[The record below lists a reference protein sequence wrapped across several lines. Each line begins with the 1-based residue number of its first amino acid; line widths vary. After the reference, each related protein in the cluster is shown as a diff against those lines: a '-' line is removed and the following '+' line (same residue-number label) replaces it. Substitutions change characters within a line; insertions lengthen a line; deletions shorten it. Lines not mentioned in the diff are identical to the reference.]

1 MIEGSSELAGLLAD
15 VSADAPC
22 GENLEFD
29 GDFGALEREAR
40 GKPEQQYGDTIVAA
54 EDPDWK
60 LVSAQAAALLERTHD
75 LRVLAHLAVARLHL
89 RGLPGYAEI
98 LAVTRTLLETRW
110 EAVHPTL
117 DPEDDLDPT
126 LRANALL
133 RLAEPLR
140 VVRVLRDLPLAAS
153 RRAGTVSWRDIA
165 VTNGMIEPED
175 GRPKLTE
182 SEIRAA
188 FSETEPARLDIVRG
202 ALAGALADIR
212 GIPAAF
218 DAQAGHGSGPDFTE
232 LEKLLRDMQRFV
244 DRYIPAGVASAAE
257 PPVEDV
263 MTEADTPSYQ
273 PRAGNPETARAT
285 ASSLGPITT
294 RNDAI
299 LLLDLV
305 RAYYE
310 SYEPSSPL
318 PFLIDRA
325 RRLADKDFMEILRD
339 LAPDGLS
346 QAQNIAGNRE

>member
-1 MIEGSSELAGLLAD
+1 MTELSPELAGWLAEM
-15 VSADAPC
+15 SPEAPC

-29 GDFGALEREAR
+29 ADFGALEREAR
-40 GKPEQQYGDTIVAA
+40 GKPEQQYGDTVVPA

-60 LVSAQAAALLERTHD
+60 QVAAQAAALLERTRD
-75 LRVLAHLAVARLHL
+75 LRVLALLAVARLQL
-89 RGLPGYAEI
+89 LGLPAYAGI

-110 EAVHPTL
+110 EAVHPQL

-133 RLAEPLR
+133 RLGEPLR
-140 VVRVLRDLPLAAS
+140 VVRVLRDMPLAAS
-153 RRAGTVSWRDIA
+153 RRAGAVSWRDVAIA
-165 VTNGMIEPED
+165 NGMIEPED
-175 GRPKLTE
+175 GRAKPTE
-182 SEIRAA
+182 AEIRAA
-188 FSETEPARLDIVRG
+188 FNETEPGRLETTRG
-202 ALAGALADIR
+202 AIAGALADIR

-218 DAQAGHGSGPDFTE
+218 DTQAGHGTGPDFTE

-244 DRYIPAGVASAAE
+244 DRYAPAGAGAA
-257 PPVEDV
+257 PQPATEDV
-263 MTEADTPSYQ
+263 VAEIDTPSYQ
-273 PRAGNPETARAT
+273 PRSGPAEAARVTAA
-285 ASSLGPITT
+285 SLGPITT
-294 RNDAI
+294 RNDAV

-318 PFLIDRA
+318 PLLIDRA

-346 QAQNIAGNRE
+346 QAQHIAGNRE